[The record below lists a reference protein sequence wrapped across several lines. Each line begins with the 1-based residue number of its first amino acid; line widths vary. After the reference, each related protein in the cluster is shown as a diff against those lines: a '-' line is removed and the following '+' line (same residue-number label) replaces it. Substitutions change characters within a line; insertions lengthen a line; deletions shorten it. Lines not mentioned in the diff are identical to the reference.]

1 MNPINPLG
9 NLPGSSGL
17 SLDINDH
24 QPPMEGDMNG
34 HTVEMT
40 TDNFNDI
47 IEGNDIVLI
56 DFWAE
61 WCGPCK
67 MFGPIFEKAAEK
79 YPDIAFA
86 KVDTE
91 ANQELGG
98 QFGIRSIPTLG
109 IFREKL
115 LLFLQPGMLPEAAL
129 EDVIK
134 QVQALDMEEVRK
146 EVEKKQAEA

>member
-1 MNPINPLG
+1 
-9 NLPGSSGL
+9 
-17 SLDINDH
+17 
-24 QPPMEGDMNG
+24 MNG
-34 HTVEMT
+34 QVVEMT
-40 TDNFNDI
+40 ADNFNDI

-67 MFGPIFEKAAEK
+67 MFGPIFEKTAEK
-79 YPDIAFA
+79 HPDMAFA

-91 ANQELGG
+91 ANQELAA

-109 IFREKL
+109 IFREKT
-115 LLFLQPGMLPEAAL
+115 LLFLQPGMLPEPAL

-134 QVQALDMEEVRK
+134 QVQGLDMEEVRK
-146 EVEKKQAEA
+146 EVEKKKAEAEAEA